1 MDNTTVGVYTLTF
14 DYTDAAGN
22 VAVQKTRTINV
33 VNGNKPIL
41 TLVGPSL
48 IQVAS

>member
-1 MDNTTVGVYTLTF
+1 VDNTTVGVYTLTF

-22 VAVQKTRTINV
+22 MAVQRTRTIRV
-33 VNGNKPIL
+33 VNGAAPVL

-48 IQVAS
+48 IQIAS